1 MDKNKK
7 RRFYEMAYASSLG
20 IAMAISIFGC
30 LLLGAYL
37 DRKFN
42 TGNNIFTSLF
52 LVVGILAGFRNF
64 YVFIKRFF
72 DEEAREKK
80 RAKEAGDVSRKKR
93 SLNKKD

>member
-20 IAMAISIFGC
+20 IAMAIAIFGC
-30 LLLGAYL
+30 LLIGQYL
-37 DRKFN
+37 DHKFD

-52 LVVGILAGFRNF
+52 LVIGILAGFRNF

-72 DEEAREKK
+72 DEEERERKSKK
-80 RAKEAGDVSRKKR
+80 GTGDGSPKQR
-93 SLNKKD
+93 SLTKKD